1 MPRFKPR
8 HALGLALAL
17 ALACAR
23 AAVATDD
30 DDLNALL
37 NMGRQSGSMPI
48 WTATAPADAADL
60 SEIVNQLHPSIFIV
74 GAQGAGHGTA
84 FVISKENRLLA
95 TNAHVADIMHISGGE
110 MYAVGNG
117 TAKLYEVEEV
127 FYHPGVRRIY
137 EDYAV
142 RTTDPNKGDIYPLSP
157 DVAVLK
163 LAPGEEL
170 PAPIRL
176 ATPDHVDRLLA
187 KTVGMM
193 GFPGHDSSWPGLG
206 ERAEATYREGVI
218 CRVTDFSNDVNSP
231 NNRLQFIQHS
241 MASFGGFSG
250 SPIFLRDGQ
259 VIALNNSARM
269 AQAKSIITQLAYG
282 VRVDCLW
289 ELLKKYELWD
299 KVPVKADRTLVDI
312 ERFDGPDTEIDKL
325 NQVRQ
330 LLAQARLDL
339 ADGKEFAAVEKCNQA
354 VKIMPYHEPIYDVRL
369 NAYNFYAIYKIGDR
383 SKEAQKYYEL
393 AYEDAKQA
401 AELAPSSHDHY
412 LDVAVAKLNLDN
424 SKEPLGSYKRVPE
437 SIALAERILQADGVR
452 DRDRAYAFRTR
463 ALARGM
469 VYEAFSDL
477 EAAIKTDPWIPQNYA
492 TVRMFWQIHRD
503 AAAAA
508 RADKLFKALT
518 SAQADSDRAWLLA
531 VSNKESDRDG
541 DEALRLAAR
550 ACEATEYKWWQ
561 PLRALAAA
569 HAERGNFDDA
579 LEYAEAA
586 AKRAPDDESMALL
599 RQASTYRKQKPWR
612 EF

>member
-17 ALACAR
+17 ALACPRPAL
-23 AAVATDD
+23 ASD

-60 SEIVNQLHPSIFIV
+60 SEIVNTLHPSIFIV

-95 TNAHVADIMHISGGE
+95 TNAHVADIMHLSGGQ
-110 MYAVGNG
+110 MYAIGNG
-117 TAKLYEVEEV
+117 TARLYEVEEV
-127 FYHPGVRRIY
+127 YYHPGVRRIF
-137 EDYAV
+137 EDFAI
-142 RTTDPNKGDIYPLSP
+142 RTTDPNKGDIYPRSP

-170 PAPIRL
+170 PDPIPL
-176 ATPDHVDRLLA
+176 ATPDSVDRLLA

-193 GFPGHDSSWPGLG
+193 GFPGHDSSWPRLG

-231 NNRLQFIQHS
+231 NNRRQFIQHNMS
-241 MASFGGFSG
+241 SFGGFSG
-250 SPIFLRDGQ
+250 SPIFLRDGK
-259 VIALNNSARM
+259 VIALNNSAAM
-269 AQAKSIITQLAYG
+269 AEANTIVTQLAYG

-289 ELLKKYELWD
+289 ELLKKYDLWD
-299 KVPVKADRTLVDI
+299 MVPAKADRTLVDV
-312 ERFDGPDTEIDKL
+312 ERFDGPDSEVDQL
-325 NQVRQ
+325 NEVRR

-339 ADGKEFAAVEKCNQA
+339 ADGNEFAAVEKCNQA
-354 VKIMPYHEPIYDVRL
+354 VKIMPFYDPIYDVRT

-383 SKEAQKYYEL
+383 SAEAQKYYQL

-401 AELAPSSHDHY
+401 LELTPSSHDHY
-412 LDVAVAKLNLDN
+412 LDVAVARLNLRN
-424 SKEPLGSYKRVPE
+424 SKEPLGSYWKVPE
-437 SIALAERILQADGVR
+437 SIALAEKILNAKGVR
-452 DRDRAYAFRTR
+452 ARDRAYAFRTR
-463 ALARGM
+463 ALARAM
-469 VYEAFSDL
+469 EPEAFADL
-477 EAAIKTDPWIPQNYA
+477 EAAIETDPWIPQNYA
-492 TVRMFWQIHRD
+492 TVRMFWEIHRD
-503 AAAAA
+503 GAAAA
-508 RADKLFKALT
+508 RADKKYKELT
-518 SAQADSDRAWLLA
+518 AAQADSDRAWLLA
-531 VSNKESDRDG
+531 VSSDASDRDG
-541 DEALRLAAR
+541 DEALTLATR
-550 ACEATEYKWWQ
+550 ACEATDYKWWQ
-561 PLRALAAA
+561 PVRALAAA

-579 LEYAEAA
+579 LQYAQAA
-586 AKRAPDDESMALL
+586 ADLAPDDESMAIL

>member
-1 MPRFKPR
+1 MPRFKSR

-17 ALACAR
+17 ALACPG
-23 AAVATDD
+23 AAVAADD

-37 NMGRQSGSMPI
+37 NMGRQSGSIPI
-48 WTATAPADAADL
+48 WTSAAPADKADL

-95 TNAHVADIMHISGGE
+95 TNAHVADIMHLSGGE
-110 MYAVGNG
+110 MYAIANG

-127 FYHPGVRRIY
+127 FYHPGVRRIFD
-137 EDYAV
+137 DYAI
-142 RTTDPNKGDIYPLSP
+142 RTTDPNKGDIYPRSP

-170 PAPIRL
+170 PDPLPL

-206 ERAEATYREGVI
+206 QRAEATYREGVI
-218 CRVTDFSNDVNSP
+218 SRVTDFSNDVNSP
-231 NNRLQFIQHS
+231 NNRLQFIQHT

-259 VIALNNSARM
+259 VIALNNSAKM
-269 AQAKSIITQLAYG
+269 VESNTIVTQLAYG

-289 ELLKKYELWD
+289 ELLKKYDLWD
-299 KVPVKADRTLVDI
+299 MVPAKAERSLVDV
-312 ERFDGPDTEIDKL
+312 ERFDGPDSEINQL
-325 NQVRQ
+325 NEVRR

-339 ADGKEFAAVEKCNQA
+339 ADGNEFAAVEKCNQA
-354 VKIMPYHEPIYDVRL
+354 VKIMPFYDPIYDVRL
-369 NAYNFYAIYKIGDR
+369 NAYNFYAVYKIGDR
-383 SKEAQKYYEL
+383 SEQAQKYYQL
-393 AYEDAKQA
+393 ALEDAKQA
-401 AELAPSSHDHY
+401 LELTPSSHDHY
-412 LDVAVAKLNLDN
+412 LDVAVAMLNLRN
-424 SKEPLGSYKRVPE
+424 SKAPLGSYWEVPE
-437 SIALAERILQADGVR
+437 SIKLAEKILNADGVR
-452 DRDRAYAFRTR
+452 ARDRAYAFRTR
-463 ALARGM
+463 ALARAM
-469 VYEAFSDL
+469 EPEALADI
-477 EAAIKTDPWIPQNYA
+477 EAAIETDRWIPQNYA
-492 TVRMFWQIHRD
+492 TLRMYWEIHRD
-503 AAAAA
+503 GAAAA
-508 RADKLFKALT
+508 RADEKFKELKA
-518 SAQADSDRAWLLA
+518 SQADSDRAWLLA
-531 VSNKESDRDG
+531 VSNDQTDRDG
-541 DEALRLAAR
+541 DEALRLATR

-561 PLRALAAA
+561 PVRALAAA

-579 LEYAEAA
+579 VEYALAA
-586 AKRAPDDESMALL
+586 AELAPEEESMTLH